1 MMNER
6 DKTMTLTAKQISVIY
21 KKPLTSKEE
30 MRKIIEENIKN
41 LPQEKITICVPSKKR
56 KIR

>member
-1 MMNER
+1 
-6 DKTMTLTAKQISVIY
+6 MTLTAKQISVIY

-30 MRKIIEENIKN
+30 MRKIIEENLKT